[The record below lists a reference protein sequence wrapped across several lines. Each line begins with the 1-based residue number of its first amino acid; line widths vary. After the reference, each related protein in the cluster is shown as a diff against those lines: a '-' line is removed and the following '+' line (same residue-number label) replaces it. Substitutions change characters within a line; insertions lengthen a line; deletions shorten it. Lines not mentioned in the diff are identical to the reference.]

1 MSLNDAPAPRR
12 ILIAVVGLT
21 IGAGGGLWQVL
32 EGRASKRRAAESLA
46 VQERAKTELTL
57 FEKKIIINLEA
68 LEKNPAAKGFFADLD
83 SQEGLRNSLKAELK
97 EPDLARFKKI
107 ASNWEL
113 VKSFREAVE
122 PPLPADGKEE
132 ICGPAKI
139 EKKSIKQALSNG
151 KPSPLE
157 NKAGCAEGDPLAG
170 NPDSLFPNAPKKF

>member
-1 MSLNDAPAPRR
+1 LSLNDAPAPRR
-12 ILIAVVGLT
+12 ILIAVVGLI
-21 IGAGGGLWQVL
+21 IGAGGGLWHVL

-68 LEKNPAAKGFFADLD
+68 LQRNPAAKGFFADLD
-83 SQEGLRNSLKAELK
+83 SQEGLRHSLKAELK

-122 PPLPADGKEE
+122 PPLPAEGKEE
-132 ICGPAKI
+132 ICPQKQ
-139 EKKSIKQALSNG
+139 KKSQ
-151 KPSPLE
+151 
-157 NKAGCAEGDPLAG
+157 
-170 NPDSLFPNAPKKF
+170 